1 MGKPIVK
8 LTDIYTNP
16 LMNGASAPI
25 ACPGSTSLF
34 VDKLPVVQLSDALSP
49 ITDMPLPG
57 MTTVMHN
64 NTPLNTMGGQTAT
77 GGVLLTGSFTV
88 LIG

>member
-34 VDKLPVVQLSDALSP
+34 VDKLPVVQLIDALSP
-49 ITDMPLPG
+49 VSDIPLPG
-57 MTTVMHN
+57 MSTVLHN
-64 NTPLNTMGGQTAT
+64 GTPLNAMGGQTSM
-77 GGVLLTGSFTV
+77 GGALLTGSFTV

>member
-34 VDKLPVVQLSDALSP
+34 VDKLPVVQLIDALSP
-49 ITDMPLPG
+49 VSDIPLPG
-57 MTTVMHN
+57 MSTVLHN
-64 NTPLNTMGGQTAT
+64 GTPLNSMGGQTSM
-77 GGVLLTGSFTV
+77 GGALLTCSFTV

>member
-16 LMNGASAPI
+16 LMQGASAPI

-34 VDKLPVVQLSDALSP
+34 VDKFPVVQLTDALSP

-57 MTTVMHN
+57 MSTVLHN
-64 NTPLNTMGGQTAT
+64 GTPLNSLGGQTST
-77 GGVLLTGSFTV
+77 GGALLTGSFTV

>member
-8 LTDIYTNP
+8 LTDLYTNP
-16 LMNGASAPI
+16 IMQGATAPI

-34 VDKLPVVQLSDALSP
+34 VDKLPVVQLIDALSP
-49 ITDMPLPG
+49 VPDMPLPG
-57 MTTVMHN
+57 MSTVLHN
-64 NTPLNTMGGQTAT
+64 GMPLNSLGGQTAM
-77 GGVLLTGSFTV
+77 GGALLTGSFTV

>member
-25 ACPGSTSLF
+25 ACSGSTSLF
-34 VDKLPVVQLSDALSP
+34 VDKFPVVQLTDALSP
-49 ITDMPLPG
+49 ISDMALPG
-57 MTTVMHN
+57 MSTVFHN
-64 NTPLNTMGGQTAT
+64 GTPLNSMGGQTSM
-77 GGVLLTGSFTV
+77 GGALLTGSFTV

>member
-34 VDKLPVVQLSDALSP
+34 VDNLPVVQLIDALSP
-49 ITDMPLPG
+49 VSDIALPG

-64 NTPLNTMGGQTAT
+64 GTPLNTIGGQTGMSGT
-77 GGVLLTGSFTV
+77 LLTGSFTV